1 MEAHVV
7 HVDDADSSYTVAVNG
22 HKLQFGGRDGDGY
35 CYSHQTFEC
44 VDNLTDAEAA
54 AIDNAA

>member
-7 HVDDADSSYTVAVNG
+7 HVNDADSSYTVAVNG

-35 CYSHQTFEC
+35 CYGHQSFDC
-44 VDNLTDAEAA
+44 QDNLTAEEIAALDAA
-54 AIDNAA
+54 